1 MSVMEA
7 RIGARRAAARNA
19 AERRKKLILVGL
31 VVVMVGLLAF
41 QLPKLLK
48 RGESSA
54 TSLQAI
60 STTSGTTAGSTGALP
75 SASAPAKASEARVRA
90 IRRLSAKDPFV
101 PLIRDNPVSASTAPA
116 APAASRPRVRHA
128 SEGAIRVTVPKAS
141 RRAVARALK
150 PNAAAL
156 VVNGRRQVVGV
167 REAFGA
173 GDITFR
179 LVSVTP
185 KTMRLRVLGGAFAG
199 GKRVISVR
207 KGHRV
212 TLVNTATG
220 VKYSVRFSAPARS

>member
-19 AERRKKLILVGL
+19 AERRKKLILVSL
-31 VVVMVGLLAF
+31 VVVMVAVLAF
-41 QLPKLLK
+41 QLPKLMK

-60 STTSGTTAGSTGALP
+60 STTNGTTAGSTGALA
-75 SASAPAKASEARVRA
+75 SESAPAKGTEARVRA

-101 PLIRDNPVSASTAPA
+101 PLIRDNPAAASSSPA
-116 APAASRPRVRHA
+116 APAASRPQVRRVSRA
-128 SEGAIRVTVPKAS
+128 VRVTVPKAP

-150 PNAAAL
+150 PNAATL
-156 VVNGRRQVVGV
+156 VVNGRKQVVGV
-167 REAFGA
+167 RETFGA

-179 LVSVTP
+179 LVKVTP
-185 KTMRLRVLGGAFAG
+185 KTLRLRIVGGDFAG
-199 GKRVISVR
+199 GKRTITVR

-212 TLVNTATG
+212 KFVNTATG
-220 VKYSVRFSAPARS
+220 VEYSVRFSAPTRS

>member
-31 VVVMVGLLAF
+31 VVVMVALLAF

-60 STTSGTTAGSTGALP
+60 STTTGTAGSTGAP
-75 SASAPAKASEARVRA
+75 ASASGPAKGAEARVRA

-101 PLIRDNPVSASTAPA
+101 PLIRDNPVSASATPA
-116 APAASRPRVRHA
+116 TPAASRPRVRRV
-128 SEGAIRVTVPKAS
+128 SRAIRVTVPKAP

-199 GKRVISVR
+199 GKHVITVR

-220 VKYSVRFSAPARS
+220 VKYSVRFSAPTRN